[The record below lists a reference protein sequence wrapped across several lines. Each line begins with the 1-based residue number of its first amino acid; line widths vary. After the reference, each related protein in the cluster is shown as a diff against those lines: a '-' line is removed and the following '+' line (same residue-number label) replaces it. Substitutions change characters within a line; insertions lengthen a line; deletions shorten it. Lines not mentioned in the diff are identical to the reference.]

1 MTNIQY
7 PISKG
12 TAASGELVVEDVL
25 FGHAVLD
32 EGFDG
37 GVDHAGGA
45 AEVGLV
51 LGGVGEMAG
60 DDGGD
65 EAAFAGPAGV
75 LGLLGESGNEM
86 EPGAFL
92 FELLEFVGY
101 FKKAGLFM
109 KTGAKLPEG
118 GEGNSTAPEFP
129 IKTRY
134 TLNLS

>member
-1 MTNIQY
+1 MI
-7 PISKG
+7 
-12 TAASGELVVEDVL
+12 
-25 FGHAVLD
+25 

-37 GVDHAGGA
+37 GIDHAGGA
-45 AEVGLV
+45 AEIGFVLEGDREV
-51 LGGVGEMAG
+51 LG
-60 DDGGD
+60 DHGGD
-65 EAAFAGPAGV
+65 EAVFAGPAGIV
-75 LGLLGESGNEM
+75 GFLGAGGDERK
-86 EPGAFL
+86 PGAFL